1 MPLKLGISGWRLRG
15 QRTGV
20 GRYLANVVKHWGEQP
35 GRFDEITLYTPQR
48 VDRREVPLPGGVR
61 ERIIASRWPM
71 LLWENLLLPWAA
83 RDDVLFCPSYARPL
97 LAPRRTVVTT
107 HDAVLHL
114 HPELFAFSAR
124 VFYDRLYG
132 WSARHATL
140 VLTSSE
146 AARQD
151 IARCYGTPLS
161 RIRVAYLAPAEA
173 FRPQPAG
180 AGAGDA
186 VVRLLGSDAPFFLFV
201 GKMSG
206 RRSIPLLL
214 EAFAEFRRR
223 SSFAH
228 KLLLVGPRPESLDL
242 ASLAGRLGIAE
253 HVVHR
258 GYVSDDELALLYNAA
273 QAFVSPSIY
282 ETVSLPVLE
291 AQASGTPVVCVDSDG
306 MREIT
311 GGAALLMKRTDV
323 RELSAAL
330 LRLAG
335 EAALRAELRERGL
348 EHAKRFSWRRC
359 AAETMAA
366 LEEAAGLPPRPQ
378 AA

>member
-1 MPLKLGISGWRLRG
+1 
-15 QRTGV
+15 
-20 GRYLANVVKHWGEQP
+20 
-35 GRFDEITLYTPQR
+35 
-48 VDRREVPLPGGVR
+48 VDRGEVPLPEGVR
-61 ERIIASRWPM
+61 ERVIASSLPM
-71 LLWENLLLPWAA
+71 LVWENLRLPLAA
-83 RDDVLFCPSYARPL
+83 RDDVLFCPSYARPM

-114 HPELFAFSAR
+114 HPELFPFAAR

-151 IARCYGTPLS
+151 IASCYGVPPS
-161 RIRVAYLAPAEA
+161 RIRVAHLAPAET
-173 FRPQPAG
+173 FRPQRAEAG
-180 AGAGDA
+180 SDEA
-186 VVRLLGSDAPFFLFV
+186 VARLLGSQAPFFLFV

-206 RRSIPLLL
+206 RRSIPLLI
-214 EAFAEFRRR
+214 EAFAEFKRR
-223 SSFAH
+223 SAPAH

-242 ASLAGRLGIAE
+242 PGIAGRLGVAD

-258 GYVSDDELALLYNAA
+258 GYVSDRELVLLYNAA
-273 QAFVSPSIY
+273 VAFVSPSIY

-291 AQASGTPVVCVDSDG
+291 AQASGTPVVCVDSAG

-311 GGAALLMKRTDV
+311 GGAAVFMKRTDV
-323 RELSAAL
+323 PELSAAL

-335 EAALRAELRERGL
+335 DGALRAELRERGL
-348 EHAKRFSWRRC
+348 ERAARFSWRRC
-359 AAETMAA
+359 AADTMAA
-366 LEEAAGLPPRPQ
+366 LAEAAGLPCRPQ
-378 AA
+378 PP